1 MIKDCSCR
9 SKCSSPGSDR
19 IDISALGDFHRS
31 GLGLSPPT
39 TGVLL
44 LLPQALKH
52 HDRFIVFIPFYPRDI
67 LYLFA
72 FPCSICCPRLSLTAQ
87 FLLSRQEKL
96 ELEKAKYT
104 NLRKYSLKLNKYF
117 LNFKNE
123 HILNSMLNSHLQ

>member
-1 MIKDCSCR
+1 MSMTMIEDCSCH
-9 SKCSSPGSDR
+9 SKCSAPSSDR

-44 LLPQALKH
+44 LLSQALKH
-52 HDRFIVFIPFYPRDI
+52 HDLFIVFIPLYPRDI

-72 FPCSICCPRLSLTAQ
+72 FPCSICCCPRLSLTAQ

-117 LNFKNE
+117 LNFTN
-123 HILNSMLNSHLQ
+123 